1 MGVQSVHSIIYTPSS
16 MRTNAQ
22 TAVSDI
28 AAADSVSRQND
39 RSVFRY
45 TPAMDGQVSY
55 DQPDPRQNKAILAY
69 KDVAFQEKRSQIE
82 SMVNVDLYA

>member
-1 MGVQSVHSIIYTPSS
+1 MGVQSVNSIIYTPSS
-16 MRTNAQ
+16 VRTNAKQAVTDAVASESVMPQ
-22 TAVSDI
+22 TS
-28 AAADSVSRQND
+28 

-55 DQPDPRQNKAILAY
+55 DQPDPRQSKALLAY
-69 KDVAFQEKRSQIE
+69 KNVAFQEKRSQIE